1 MTVAL
6 ALGGCAFNTD
16 AGAIRI
22 TDRRATLQASIECS
36 SGEVCDG
43 YFRWRTAAGGAWTN
57 GSDNG
62 PWSGPVTL
70 PTWQWTTAPGAL
82 APDTAYEY
90 QWCGRSSPNA
100 TYICVGPTAQAP
112 TSGSIVAGATSA
124 TSPFTT
130 LSAPVATVSA
140 QQFDDSLGVNVKE
153 TYWNTIYGNWT
164 QTLADATAIGFTH
177 LRVGIYD
184 SSNAGWNARHWGD
197 LRQAVADGFKL
208 DVGINPDCSYRG
220 TSTNPY
226 FADCFDALRDQVGLA
241 GVETFE
247 WPNEY
252 DTSGDPNW
260 ATNLASWG
268 RQIYSLAKSLGPYP
282 VIGPSIVNPSSIA
295 ALGNQSAALDLGNF
309 HDYRGATSA
318 TPQSVAAEATRMY
331 PVTLGKP
338 NVSTEFGY
346 WDAVGSTGSQPP
358 IDDAGAAVYIL
369 RQYLEHL
376 ADGVSRSYVNQL
388 YDIDSTSTNSDY
400 RFGLIRS
407 DGTWKP
413 AAVALRN
420 LVALIGKGSPAALS
434 PLAWGVTAGDPT
446 SDLRYLDIVDGDG
459 THALV
464 LWRTASVWNPATQ
477 QDQVVTPVTIHV
489 DGAFTSWQQAD
500 PMTSGTFVSGS
511 GPIAV
516 PLGADPIVLHIAP

>member
-1 MTVAL
+1 M

-16 AGAIRI
+16 PGATRI
-22 TDRRATLQASIECS
+22 TDTRATLQASIECS
-36 SGEVCDG
+36 AGETCDG
-43 YFRWRTAAGGAWTN
+43 YFRWRAASGSAW
-57 GSDNG
+57 SNG
-62 PWSGPVTL
+62 PDSGPWVGPATL
-70 PTWQWTTAPGAL
+70 PAWQWTTPAGLLAPG
-82 APDTAYEY
+82 TTYQY
-90 QWCGRSSPNA
+90 QWCGRASPA
-100 TYICVGPTAQAP
+100 GAYTCVGPSAQPSA
-112 TSGSIVAGATSA
+112 SGSITAGSTGATS
-124 TSPFTT
+124 SFTT
-130 LSAPVATVSA
+130 LPAPVTTVSA

-153 TYWNTIYGNWT
+153 TYWNTIYGNWA
-164 QTLADATAIGFTH
+164 QTLADAKAVGFTH

-220 TSTNPY
+220 TLANPY
-226 FADCFDALRDQVGLA
+226 FSDCFDALRDQVGLS
-241 GVETFE
+241 GVETIE

-260 ATNLASWG
+260 AANLASWG
-268 RQIYSLAKSLGPYP
+268 QQIYALAKSLGPIP
-282 VIGPSIVNPSSIA
+282 VIGPSIVNPSSIPV
-295 ALGNQSAALDLGNF
+295 LGNQSAALDFGNF
-309 HDYRGATSA
+309 HDYRGGTSA

-338 NVSTEFGY
+338 NVATEFGY
-346 WDAVGSTGSQPP
+346 WDAVGSTNGSQPP
-358 IDDAGAAVYIL
+358 IDDTGAAVYTV

-388 YDIDSTSTNSDY
+388 YDIDSTSTNSNY

-420 LVALIGKGSPAALS
+420 LVALIGTGGPSALS
-434 PLAWGVTAGDPT
+434 PLAWGVQSGDPT
-446 SDLRYLDIVDGDG
+446 SDVRYLDVVDGDG

-464 LWRTASVWNPATQ
+464 LWRTAPVWNTTTQ
-477 QDQVVTPVTIHV
+477 QDVSVAPVTVHV
-489 DGAFTSWQQAD
+489 VGNFTAWGQAD
-500 PMTSGTFVSGS
+500 PMTGGTFAPGS
-511 GPIAV
+511 GAITV
-516 PLGADPIVLHIAP
+516 QLGADPVVLHITP